1 MHESCFRT
9 MTDYQSQYD
18 YGADLLTIKEE
29 DAAIQRSLKIGDITL
44 DFDSDGGVVG
54 MEALNASE
62 NIMLPEEIDEDVP
75 ALLDHIVEADLA
87 VNYRENSIT
96 VVVKILMAKEAE
108 ETKEEPVEG
117 LMQTPSPMVSV
128 A

>member
-1 MHESCFRT
+1 
-9 MTDYQSQYD
+9 MTDYKSQYD

-44 DFDSDGGVVG
+44 DFDSDGRVVG

-75 ALLDHIVEADLA
+75 ELLDRIVEADLA

-108 ETKEEPVEG
+108 EAKEEPVEG